1 MSLLDIGSPH
11 QENISATLLLLQARS
26 YKLSGLAAILDVPPI
41 IVRRYIGL
49 LKYAGYKI
57 QHEEDD
63 GWLSMTG
70 CECVRS

>member
-1 MSLLDIGSPH
+1 MSLLDIDSPH

-49 LKYAGYKI
+49 LNHAGYNIK
-57 QHEEDD
+57 HEDND
-63 GWLSMTG
+63 GWLHMNG
-70 CECVRS
+70 CECLRL